1 MQNNN
6 ANNMELIK
14 LINTIDP
21 EYFNRDFCINSLP
34 NEVTLISD
42 TNQYL
47 IEVSLKNEILETNFY
62 QGEEIYKASDDEI
75 DYIYNYL
82 EQLLEDKIEE
92 TKQYYNEHDYN
103 YQIWN

>member
-34 NEVTLISD
+34 NEVTLILD

>member
-42 TNQYL
+42 TEQYL

-62 QGEEIYKASDDEI
+62 QG
-75 DYIYNYL
+75 
-82 EQLLEDKIEE
+82 
-92 TKQYYNEHDYN
+92 
-103 YQIWN
+103 

>member
-42 TNQYL
+42 TEQYL
-47 IEVSLKNEILETNFY
+47 IEVSLKDEILETNFY

-82 EQLLEDKIEE
+82 EQLLADKIEE
-92 TKQYYNEHDYN
+92 TKQYYNEHNYN
-103 YQIWN
+103 YQIWS

>member
-34 NEVTLISD
+34 NEVTLILD

-82 EQLLEDKIEE
+82 EQLLEEKIEE